1 MTQIAYTMK
10 QATEA
15 LGINNPSDSTV
26 TEAIRRGDLIARK
39 IDGQVVILHEDLVAW
54 ANAWPKFDRLKGS

>member
-1 MTQIAYTMK
+1 MTKLAYTMK

-26 TEAIRRGDLIARK
+26 TEAIREGELIARK
-39 IDGQVVILHEDLVAW
+39 IDDAVVILHEDLVAW
-54 ANAWPKFDRLKGS
+54 AAAWPKFDRLKGS